1 MMRWRTALILASMSV
16 VAAKGPGAPA
26 AQRDVARTGDAMRES
41 TDRQDRPAQAAAAL
55 RPHHRESRPAIA
67 LTFDD
72 IPAHGPLPAGT
83 TRVGVIR
90 DLVRALGAANAPAFG
105 FFNGGFGTDDP
116 AGSAKAVAAWRSAGL
131 PLGNHSYSHA
141 NLDDIGA
148 TAFSADIARNEAPL
162 SAAVRG
168 AVQAAA
174 RGAIQESD
182 WHWFRYPFL
191 AEGKTPATRDAARAS
206 LRAKGYRVAA
216 VTMSF
221 DDYKWNPPYAGC
233 DIGRD
238 ADAVRRLEDSFL
250 ADARAAAIASRARAK
265 AQLGRDIPYVLLL
278 HVGAFDARMMP
289 RLLALYQTMGFRFV
303 TLAEAEAD
311 PYYAAALDLSRPGP
325 TPSLAGPPTVP
336 ALAGPPAV
344 TCG

>member
-1 MMRWRTALILASMSV
+1 MMRWRTTLILASMSV

-26 AQRDVARTGDAMRES
+26 AQQAVVRTGEAVRES
-41 TDRQDRPAQAAAAL
+41 NDRQDRPAQAAAAL
-55 RPHHRESRPAIA
+55 RPNHRESRPAIA

-72 IPAHGPLPAGT
+72 IPAHGPLPAGM
-83 TRVGVIR
+83 TRVDVIR
-90 DLVRALGAANAPAFG
+90 VLVRALGAANAPAFG

-131 PLGNHSYSHA
+131 PLGNHSYSHT

-148 TAFSADIARNEAPL
+148 AAFSADIARNEAPL
-162 SAAVRG
+162 G
-168 AVQAAA
+168 TAVQAAG
-174 RGAIQESD
+174 RGAAPEAAQGSD

-191 AEGKTPATRDAARAS
+191 AEGKTPATREAARAS

-221 DDYKWNPPYAGC
+221 DDYKWNPPFAGC

-238 ADAVRRLEDSFL
+238 ADAVRRLDDSFL

-289 RLLALYQTMGFRFV
+289 RLLALYQAMGFRFV

-325 TPSLAGPPTVP
+325 TPSLAGPPRS
-336 ALAGPPAV
+336 LRSLGHPP
-344 TCG
+344 